1 MNIQNISKNDREVT
15 VTLSS
20 DELVKLCNVLYY
32 ARDKYD
38 GDNLYHEIKSD
49 LMIARDISQ
58 YGNIDDTTLSKIIKE
73 RAKAANPYLPGT
85 FRQWI
90 CRQRIQGTSG
100 RVRG

>member
-73 RAKAANPYLPGT
+73 RVKAANPYQTKPSQE
-85 FRQWI
+85 F
-90 CRQRIQGTSG
+90 
-100 RVRG
+100 

>member
-58 YGNIDDTTLSKIIKE
+58 YGNIDNTTLSKIIKE
-73 RAKAANPYLPGT
+73 E
-85 FRQWI
+85 
-90 CRQRIQGTSG
+90 RIYTISTSY
-100 RVRG
+100 

>member
-20 DELVKLCNVLYY
+20 D
-32 ARDKYD
+32 D
-38 GDNLYHEIKSD
+38 LYHEIKSD

-73 RAKAANPYLPGT
+73 RAKAANPYQTKPSQE
-85 FRQWI
+85 F
-90 CRQRIQGTSG
+90 
-100 RVRG
+100 

>member
-49 LMIARDISQ
+49 LMIARDIVSME
-58 YGNIDDTTLSKIIKE
+58 ILMIRLFLK
-73 RAKAANPYLPGT
+73 L
-85 FRQWI
+85 
-90 CRQRIQGTSG
+90 
-100 RVRG
+100 

>member
-1 MNIQNISKNDREVT
+1 MKRTPEKKR
-15 VTLSS
+15 LSQ
-20 DELVKLCNVLYY
+20 DII

-73 RAKAANPYLPGT
+73 RAKAANPYQTKPSQE
-85 FRQWI
+85 F
-90 CRQRIQGTSG
+90 
-100 RVRG
+100 

>member
-1 MNIQNISKNDREVT
+1 MNIQNISKNDRDVT

-20 DELVKLCNVLYY
+20 DELVKLCNVLYH

-38 GDNLYHEIKSD
+38 GDNLYHEIKSY

-73 RAKAANPYLPGT
+73 RVKAANLYQTKPSQE
-85 FRQWI
+85 F
-90 CRQRIQGTSG
+90 
-100 RVRG
+100 

>member
-73 RAKAANPYLPGT
+73 EQKQQIHIRLNHLKN
-85 FRQWI
+85 FKR
-90 CRQRIQGTSG
+90 R
-100 RVRG
+100 

>member
-32 ARDKYD
+32 ARDK
-38 GDNLYHEIKSD
+38 YHEIKSD

-73 RAKAANPYLPGT
+73 RAKAANPYQTKPSQE
-85 FRQWI
+85 F
-90 CRQRIQGTSG
+90 
-100 RVRG
+100 

>member
-32 ARDKYD
+32 ARD
-38 GDNLYHEIKSD
+38 IKSD

-58 YGNIDDTTLSKIIKE
+58 YGNIDDTTFSKIIKE
-73 RAKAANPYLPGT
+73 RAKAANPYQTKPSQE
-85 FRQWI
+85 F
-90 CRQRIQGTSG
+90 
-100 RVRG
+100 

>member
-38 GDNLYHEIKSD
+38 GDNLYHEI
-49 LMIARDISQ
+49 Q

-73 RAKAANPYLPGT
+73 RAKAANPYQTKPSQE
-85 FRQWI
+85 F
-90 CRQRIQGTSG
+90 
-100 RVRG
+100 

>member
-49 LMIARDISQ
+49 LMIARDI
-58 YGNIDDTTLSKIIKE
+58 DDTTLSKIIKE
-73 RAKAANPYLPGT
+73 RAKAANPYQTKPSQE
-85 FRQWI
+85 F
-90 CRQRIQGTSG
+90 
-100 RVRG
+100 

>member
-1 MNIQNISKNDREVT
+1 MKIQNISKNDREVT

-73 RAKAANPYLPGT
+73 RAKAANPYQTKPSQE
-85 FRQWI
+85 F
-90 CRQRIQGTSG
+90 
-100 RVRG
+100 

>member
-32 ARDKYD
+32 ARD
-38 GDNLYHEIKSD
+38 NLYHEIKSD

-58 YGNIDDTTLSKIIKE
+58 YGNIDDTTFSKIIKE
-73 RAKAANPYLPGT
+73 RAKAANPYQTKPSQE
-85 FRQWI
+85 F
-90 CRQRIQGTSG
+90 
-100 RVRG
+100 